1 MALTDE
7 QTEVLA
13 RDLLTIARC
22 ARTLHAQ
29 LQPGHNAGDGVWHRP
44 VYGPRPPCSISI
56 LDLLHEAETVLAGW
70 LGNLAEDLLGEHI
83 PGAEQTP
90 RHWATTRDRTAHHM
104 ANRLWEQR
112 HLLAGR
118 EWAATAAEEIHQQA
132 RTLAD
137 HAEPPPPTPKPTTLN
152 PAAAATTGTA
162 AELSRALTRAGYD
175 IPAGTIRYW
184 GSTGVIT
191 KYTDTTGRPIYK
203 LGDIH
208 THITRPITISQEAVE

>member
-1 MALTDE
+1 MALTDD

-29 LQPGHNAGDGVWHRP
+29 LQPGHQAGDGVWHRP
-44 VYGPRPPCSISI
+44 VYGPHPPCSISI
-56 LDLLHEAETVLAGW
+56 LDMLHEADQVLAGW
-70 LGNLAEDLLGEHI
+70 LGNLAHDYLGEEV

-90 RHWATTRDRTAHHM
+90 RQWAARRDRTTHAK
-104 ANRLWEQR
+104 ANRLYEQR
-112 HLLAGR
+112 HLLASR
-118 EWAATAAEEIHQQA
+118 EYAADAMEEIAQQA
-132 RTLAD
+132 RALAD
-137 HAEPPPPTPKPTTLN
+137 RAEPPAPTPKPTTLN

-162 AELSRALTRAGYD
+162 AELSRALTQAGYD
-175 IPAGTIRYW
+175 VPAGTIRRW

-191 KYTDTTGRPIYK
+191 KYQDEEGRPVYR

-208 THITRPITISQEAVE
+208 AHITKTR

>member
-1 MALTDE
+1 MPLTDT
-7 QTEVLA
+7 QTETLA
-13 RDLLTIARC
+13 RNLLTIARC
-22 ARTLHAQ
+22 ARQLHAQ
-29 LQPGHNAGDGVWHRP
+29 LEPGHNAGDGVWHRP
-44 VYGPRPPCSISI
+44 VYGPRPPCSITV
-56 LDLLHEAETVLAGW
+56 LDLLHDCEAILAGW

-90 RHWATTRDRTAHHM
+90 RQWATTRDRTAHHM

-132 RTLAD
+132 RILAD
-137 HAEPPPPTPKPTTLN
+137 RAEPPPPTPKPTTLN

-162 AELSRALTRAGYD
+162 AELSRALIQAGYD
-175 IPAGTIRYW
+175 VPAGTIRRW
-184 GSTGVIT
+184 GSEGVIT
-191 KYTDTTGRPIYK
+191 KHPGPDGHTRYR

-208 THITRPITISQEAVE
+208 THITTTR

>member
-1 MALTDE
+1 MPLTDD

-29 LQPGHNAGDGVWHRP
+29 LQPGHSAGDGVWHRP

-56 LDLLHEAETVLAGW
+56 LDLLHEADQVLAGW
-70 LGNLAEDLLGEHI
+70 LGNLAADYLGEQWR
-83 PGAEQTP
+83 GLESP
-90 RHWATTRDRTAHHM
+90 RAWAMKWGRTTHAK
-104 ANRLWEQR
+104 ANLLYEQR
-112 HLLAGR
+112 HYLATR
-118 EWAATAAEEIHQQA
+118 EWAVDAAEEIHDQA
-132 RTLAD
+132 DILAR

-175 IPAGTIRYW
+175 VPAGTIRYW
-184 GSTGVIT
+184 GSAGVIT

-208 THITRPITISQEAVE
+208 AKIHEGDP